1 MKKILIV
8 GNGYDLACGLKSKF
22 SDFFNP
28 LLARFV
34 FLVQKKNEINS
45 QFEELSNYYY
55 AVFYKFI
62 KKFDYKTPLKKE
74 ELVFLKAIFQNYL
87 LKNFIHTFGF

>member
-55 AVFYKFI
+55 AVFYNFI

-74 ELVFLKAIFQNYL
+74 ELVFFESDFSKL
-87 LKNFIHTFGF
+87 LIKKVYPHV